1 MATTK
6 DFLDLV
12 LDSLGPEAGVRPM
25 MGEYLLYWRG
35 ALVGDLCDN
44 CLYLK
49 ITPASVRLLPDA
61 ERGYPYEG
69 SRTLM
74 LMADCIEDSA
84 RMHEILDAMLP
95 ELPLPAC
102 RKSKKKLP

>member
-6 DFLDLV
+6 DFLNLV
-12 LDSLGPEAGVRPM
+12 LDSLGPEASVRPM

-35 ALVGDLCDN
+35 TLVGDICGN

-49 ITPASVRLLPDA
+49 ITPSSQRLLPDA
-61 ERGYPYEG
+61 EKGYPYEG

-74 LMADCIEDSA
+74 LMPDCIEDSV
-84 RMHEILDAMLP
+84 RMRGILDAMLP
-95 ELPLPAC
+95 ELPEKPKNGKRRRSL
-102 RKSKKKLP
+102 

>member
-102 RKSKKKLP
+102 RKSKKKLQ

>member
-12 LDSLGPEAGVRPM
+12 LDSLGPEAGARPM